1 MRNRNNVL
9 SYLLLPL
16 LSLSV
21 SAHAAPAPSSAPTA
35 EITVTQQV
43 SPAGITRLDLNSVD
57 AATLQRELNG
67 IGKAKADA
75 IVMHRDEHGPFA
87 SVDELLEIKG
97 IGKALLDR
105 NRDKL
110 TVE

>member
-1 MRNRNNVL
+1 MRNIVL
-9 SYLLLPL
+9 SYLLLPFIAG
-16 LSLSV
+16 LSF
-21 SAHAAPAPSSAPTA
+21 ATTAAPVTLSSTPSPVVATA
-35 EITVTQQV
+35 ESGADSRPLT
-43 SPAGITRLDLNSVD
+43 LNLNTAD
-57 AATLQRELNG
+57 AAALQKALNG

-75 IVMHRDEHGPFA
+75 IVMYRDEHGPFT

-110 TVE
+110 TVD

>member
-1 MRNRNNVL
+1 MMRNIVF
-9 SYLLLPL
+9 SHLLLPL
-16 LSLSV
+16 FASLAF
-21 SAHAAPAPSSAPTA
+21 SAIAAPATPTVDTAVPVVATAIPAKTLNLNTADA
-35 EITVTQQV
+35 E
-43 SPAGITRLDLNSVD
+43 A
-57 AATLQRELNG
+57 LQKALNG

-75 IVMHRDEHGPFA
+75 IVMYRDEHGPFT

-110 TVE
+110 TVD